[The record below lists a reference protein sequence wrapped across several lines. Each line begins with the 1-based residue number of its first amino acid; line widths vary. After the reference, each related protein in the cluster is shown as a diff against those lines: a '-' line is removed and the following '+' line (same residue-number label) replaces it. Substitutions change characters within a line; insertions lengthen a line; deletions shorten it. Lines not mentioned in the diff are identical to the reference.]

1 METRV
6 LRHAYAQRAGTPV
19 HRSAFQRFC
28 GDVRANG
35 TGSAFPC
42 YFAVRGLARDQL
54 RYCFLPGET
63 ARDLDALA
71 ASLRAYL
78 PRAPAIGPTTS
89 LVVFLATDT
98 RQARPLEEY
107 RARFWSVLAGLQQRD
122 VAEWPGEVPRDPEDP
137 SWEFCFAG
145 TPLFVVC
152 NTPSHH
158 ARRSRYAQVM
168 TLTFQPR
175 WVFDGIEGGTA
186 SGDAARRTIRQRLR
200 SYDDVPPSP
209 ELHDYGAD
217 GNREWTQYFLD
228 DHNDAVPSLTS
239 CPLRQPQRA

>member
-1 METRV
+1 MEARV
-6 LRHAYAQRAGTPV
+6 LRHAQAQGVDTPV
-19 HRSAFQRFC
+19 HRSAFHRFC
-28 GDVRANG
+28 SDVRAEG
-35 TGSAFPC
+35 TSAAFPC
-42 YFAVRGLARDQL
+42 YFAVRALARDQL
-54 RYCFLPGET
+54 RYCFLAGE
-63 ARDLDALA
+63 ADEDMDMLA

-78 PRAPAIGPTTS
+78 SEAPAIGSMTS
-89 LVVFLATDT
+89 LVVFVATDT
-98 RQARPLEEY
+98 RRPRPLNEY
-107 RARFWSVLAGLQQRD
+107 RARFWDVLAALHQRD
-122 VAEWPGEVPRDPEDP
+122 VADWPDHVPPDPEDP

-152 NTPSHH
+152 NTPGHH
-158 ARRSRYAQVM
+158 ARRSRYAQLM

-175 WVFDGIEGGTA
+175 WVFKGIEGGTT

-200 SYDDVPPSP
+200 AYDDIPPSP

-228 DHNDAVPSLTS
+228 DRNHPVPYQAS